1 MADSHKEHAGCAHG
15 GRSRIGMGWIFV
27 AFAVMAVVLLWQ
39 EHRAHILGVIPY
51 LILFSC
57 PLMHL
62 LHRHG
67 HRRDS
72 NHEEDHH
79 A

>member
-1 MADSHKEHAGCAHG
+1 MGDSHETHARCGHQARPG
-15 GRSRIGMGWIFV
+15 WGWIFF
-27 AFAVMAVVLLWQ
+27 AFLFMAVVLLWE

-67 HRRDS
+67 HRRNRD
-72 NHEEDHH
+72 HKEGHH

>member
-1 MADSHKEHAGCAHG
+1 MSDSHQAHGAGCGHHG
-15 GRSRIGMGWIFV
+15 RPGWGWIFFAFV
-27 AFAVMAVVLLWQ
+27 AMAVVLLWG

-67 HRRDS
+67 HREHKNDG
-72 NHEEDHH
+72 EGHH